1 MNIEEIMDNDQL
13 VAEVKEKPVV
23 YTFILVAAVVMAYM
37 AFNFPD
43 NENMGFAMTTL
54 SVVVALM
61 GLKGIVWPR
70 KFYQYKPTKEIIVR
84 KEYYFSSMQQ
94 DAVKKC
100 VAMEDPV
107 CCIKMMEALPQDGG
121 TGLRVIVYATKS
133 GSYHKVQMQ
142 KYIPYEYVPM

>member
-61 GLKGIVWPR
+61 
-70 KFYQYKPTKEIIVR
+70 
-84 KEYYFSSMQQ
+84 
-94 DAVKKC
+94 
-100 VAMEDPV
+100 
-107 CCIKMMEALPQDGG
+107 
-121 TGLRVIVYATKS
+121 
-133 GSYHKVQMQ
+133 
-142 KYIPYEYVPM
+142 

>member
-1 MNIEEIMDNDQL
+1 MGNDQL
-13 VAEVKEKPVV
+13 VAQVKEKPLV

-37 AFNFPD
+37 AFSFPN
-43 NENMGFAMTTL
+43 NENIGFAMTTL

-61 GLKGIVWPR
+61 GLKGIIWPR
-70 KFYQYKPTKEIIVR
+70 RYYQYKPTKEVIVR
-84 KEYYFSSMQQ
+84 KEYYFSSLQQ

-100 VAMEDPV
+100 LAVENPV
-107 CCIKMMEALPQDGG
+107 RCIEMMESLPQDGG